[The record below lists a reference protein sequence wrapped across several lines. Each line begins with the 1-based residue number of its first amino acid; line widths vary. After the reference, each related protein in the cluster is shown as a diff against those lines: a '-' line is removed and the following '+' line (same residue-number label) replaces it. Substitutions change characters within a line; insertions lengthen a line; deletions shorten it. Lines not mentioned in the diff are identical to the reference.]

1 MDIIRVLST
10 ELVNFLFIAVKN
22 LNFVVAAAGVG
33 LGLEKK
39 LTLNKNLHFNAIQS
53 VRMKIPEKTLFNIKE
68 MKSENVISKFV
79 DSRGFGVDFG

>member
-22 LNFVVAAAGVG
+22 LNFVVAASGVG
-33 LGLEKK
+33 LGLKIQ
-39 LTLNKNLHFNAIQS
+39 LTLNKNLHCNATQS
-53 VRMKIPEKTLFNIKE
+53 VRMKIPEKTIFNIKE